1 MQMAQSLN
9 VEKWGW
15 DFSTLSGEATKVE
28 KEFSPWVMNGLAG
41 VVKKNSTMSG
51 EATNGGIFFYH
62 NC

>member
-1 MQMAQSLN
+1 MAQSLI

-41 VVKKNSTMSG
+41 VVKKNFPMSG
-51 EATNGGIFFYH
+51 EAASGEFLFYH